1 MDGFSREVFAMKKI
15 GITYWVFTAFASAF
29 MLMAAI
35 PDLLQ
40 VPGARGVI
48 AHLGYPDYLL
58 LFLGVAKLFGVAALL
73 VPRFPRLKEWAYAG
87 LSFDLVGAFYS
98 HLSVGDGPGNWLFSI
113 IGLALVIG
121 SYFFYQQKLNHH
133 GISELAGNLFRPA

>member
-1 MDGFSREVFAMKKI
+1 MKKI
-15 GITYWVFTAFASAF
+15 GITYWVFTAFAGAL

>member
-1 MDGFSREVFAMKKI
+1 MKKI
-15 GITYWVFTAFASAF
+15 VITYWVFTAFGGAL

-48 AHLGYPDYLL
+48 AHLGYPAYLL
-58 LFLGVAKLFGVAALL
+58 PFLGVAKLLGVAALL

-98 HLSVGDGPGNWLFSI
+98 HLSVGDGPGNWLFPI
-113 IGLALVIG
+113 IGLVLVIG
-121 SYFFYQQKLNHH
+121 SYFFYQQKLPHH
-133 GISELAGNLFRPA
+133 EISELGGNLSRPA

>member
-1 MDGFSREVFAMKKI
+1 MKKI

-40 VPGARGVI
+40 VPGARGII
-48 AHLGYPDYLL
+48 AHLVYPDYLL
-58 LFLGVAKLFGVAALL
+58 PFLGVAKLFGVAALL

-98 HLSVGDGPGNWLFSI
+98 HLSVGDGPGNWLFPI
-113 IGLALVIG
+113 IGLVLVIG
-121 SYFFYQQKLNHH
+121 SYFLYQQKLNHH
-133 GISELAGNLFRPA
+133 EIRDLGGNLFRPA

>member
-1 MDGFSREVFAMKKI
+1 MKKI
-15 GITYWVFTAFASAF
+15 GITYWVFTACAGAF

-40 VPGARGVI
+40 VPGARGII
-48 AHLGYPDYLL
+48 AHLVYPDYLL
-58 LFLGVAKLFGVAALL
+58 PFLGVAKLFGVAALL

-98 HLSVGDGPGNWLFSI
+98 HLSIGDGPGNWLFPI
-113 IGLALVIG
+113 IGLVLVVG
-121 SYFFYQQKLNHH
+121 S
-133 GISELAGNLFRPA
+133 E

>member
-1 MDGFSREVFAMKKI
+1 MKKF
-15 GITYWVFTAFASAF
+15 GITYWLFTAFAGAF
-29 MLMAAI
+29 MLISAI

-40 VPGARGVI
+40 VPGAHAVI
-48 AHLGYPDYLL
+48 AHLGYPGYLL
-58 LFLGVAKLFGVAALL
+58 PFLGVAKLFGVAALL

-121 SYFFYQQKLNHH
+121 SYFFYQRKLSHH
-133 GISELAGNLFRPA
+133 ELRELGGNLFRPA

>member
-1 MDGFSREVFAMKKI
+1 MKKI
-15 GITYWVFTAFASAF
+15 GITYWVVTAFASAF

-48 AHLGYPDYLL
+48 EHLGYPDYLL

-113 IGLALVIG
+113 IGLVLVIG

-133 GISELAGNLFRPA
+133 EISELGGNLFRAA

>member
-1 MDGFSREVFAMKKI
+1 MKKI
-15 GITYWVFTAFASAF
+15 GITYWVFIAFAGAL

-40 VPGARGVI
+40 VPGARVVI

-58 LFLGVAKLFGVAALL
+58 PFLGVAKLLGVAALL

-98 HLSVGDGPGNWLFSI
+98 HLSVGDGPGNWLFPI
-113 IGLALVIG
+113 IGLVLVIG

-133 GISELAGNLFRPA
+133 EIRDLGGNLFRPA